1 MKNFKIVQHPTL
13 GTKAVR
19 EGGWSWWGFFFY
31 ASYFLLC
38 GRLKH
43 FFINVAL
50 LIIINFSSLIL
61 IFFSNVTTDLYHLR
75 TEQLLGA
82 DMETLDAKLFAG
94 EWKDEDFEILDN
106 DPFCKF
112 LDFTGWAVEQVLDH
126 YGPYLYFA
134 NIIAWIHG
142 GLLGNKSRYAK
153 LISQGFECVDDFEA
167 NNSPHAI
174 ALFEKSKQAS

>member
-19 EGGWSWWGFFFY
+19 DGGWSWWGFFFFGW
-31 ASYFLLC
+31 YFLFK
-38 GRLKH
+38 GRVKD
-43 FFINVAL
+43 FFISWAISASVIGIGWGLKDYINNLYWDYSFSLDTITDENLTFMAL
-50 LIIINFSSLIL
+50 QYLDEYSLIIFIWLSQI
-61 IFFSNVTTDLYHLR
+61 
-75 TEQLLGA
+75 G
-82 DMETLDAKLFAG
+82 M
-94 EWKDEDFEILDN
+94 
-106 DPFCKF
+106 
-112 LDFTGWAVEQVLDH
+112 
-126 YGPYLYFA
+126 
-134 NIIAWIHG
+134 WIHG